1 MSHMKVAT
9 VRDLRND
16 FAKIARWLEDG
27 EAVEIRKR
35 GSVIGRIAPARS
47 TSTAARAWPNFA
59 ERARRTFGDVITP
72 DSQALIDEGR
82 GAR

>member
-1 MSHMKVAT
+1 MKSAS

-16 FAKIARWLEDG
+16 FAKIARWLEEG

-35 GSVIGRIAPARS
+35 GKIIGRIAPARAS
-47 TSTAARAWPNFA
+47 SPAAREWPDFA
-59 ERARRTFGDVITP
+59 ARMRKTFGDAVTP
-72 DSQALIDEGR
+72 DSQELIDEAR